1 MKKYNYCLIISQYYH
16 SRHSFVVEFPEDF
29 TERCKEFIMALEDY
43 KRENKEQPYR
53 FGDIGYHSSEDTI
66 CRRYNVNDA
75 GDIYFINS
83 NSINELMGVAED
95 YFLTSYKESRPYQ
108 RKEIT
113 HNIYQHHKFDEVQ
126 KIVEQYF
133 NIL

>member
-16 SRHSFVVEFPEDF
+16 SRHSFIVEFPEDF
-29 TERCKEFIMALEDY
+29 ITKCKAFIVDLETY
-43 KRENKEQPYR
+43 KRINKAVKYR
-53 FGDIGYHSSEDTI
+53 FGDFGYDTGEVI
-66 CRRYNVNDA
+66 NRRYNVNDA

-108 RKEIT
+108 RKEIIN
-113 HNIYQHHKFDEVQ
+113 NIY
-126 KIVEQYF
+126 
-133 NIL
+133 

>member
-16 SRHSFVVEFPEDF
+16 SRHSFIVEFPENF
-29 TERCKEFIMALEDY
+29 IERCKELIMALEDY
-43 KRENKEQPYR
+43 KRTNKERAYA
-53 FGDIGYHSSEDTI
+53 FGDVGYHTEEVI
-66 CRRYNVNDA
+66 NRRYNVNDA

-83 NSINELMGVAED
+83 NSINELKEVAED

-113 HNIYQHHKFDEVQ
+113 HNIYQHHRFDEVQ